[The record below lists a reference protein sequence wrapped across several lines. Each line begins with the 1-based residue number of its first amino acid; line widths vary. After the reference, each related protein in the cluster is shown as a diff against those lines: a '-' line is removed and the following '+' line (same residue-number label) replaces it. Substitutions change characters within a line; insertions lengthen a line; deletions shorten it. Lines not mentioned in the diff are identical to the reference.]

1 MFDINTI
8 ETASKITQTQNLSR
22 IVVNSLNTV
31 RYFST
36 KTRNLFRNAVNNG
49 IAARRF
55 RHRSQTAAA
64 PQGAGLLGGAR
75 VLPAGWY
82 LYMIGFDA
90 GSPGTVNPPYS
101 RVLVFLACSICVIH
115 PCTQ

>member
-8 ETASKITQTQNLSR
+8 ETASKITQTTKSVPYCREEAQYC
-22 IVVNSLNTV
+22 SL
-31 RYFST
+31 FST

-82 LYMIGFDA
+82 
-90 GSPGTVNPPYS
+90 
-101 RVLVFLACSICVIH
+101 
-115 PCTQ
+115 